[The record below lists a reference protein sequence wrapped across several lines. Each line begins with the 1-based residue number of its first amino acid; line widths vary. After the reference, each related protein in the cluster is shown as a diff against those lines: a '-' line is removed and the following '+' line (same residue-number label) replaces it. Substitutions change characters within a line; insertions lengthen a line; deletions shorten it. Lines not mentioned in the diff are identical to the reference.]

1 MLFKVLLRNLLRDVR
16 GTSAVEYALIC
27 GMVILIMIVALQGV
41 ADVTTD
47 MWTDVSDK
55 TQAAI
60 GE

>member
-1 MLFKVLLRNLLRDVR
+1 MFKVLLRNLLRDVR